1 VRYNGPSWVLVLR
14 CLVRGKKAKNKQL
27 SGLRGGY
34 VHILSLERACLFLL
48 VVIIQRV
55 CLSHFA
61 VPSTLLSSRLVRFGI
76 AAVVFGYVVGSPATL
91 VRSDVLGL
99 LTS

>member
-1 VRYNGPSWVLVLR
+1 MRYNGPSWVLVLR
-14 CLVRGKKAKNKQL
+14 CLVRGKSKEQATQRIE
-27 SGLRGGY
+27 GWIC
-34 VHILSLERACLFLL
+34 ILSLERACLFLL
-48 VVIIQRV
+48 VVIIQRF
-55 CLSHFA
+55 CLFHFA

-91 VRSDVLGL
+91 VRSDVL